1 MTEDQ
6 ARKMTDLCYKLA
18 HQISTLTTEDLNYIQ
33 YHLHSYVE
41 HIKNWTPKP
50 YARERT
56 NFE

>member
-1 MTEDQ
+1 MTEEQ
-6 ARKMTDLCYKLA
+6 VTKMSKLCYDLA

-41 HIKNWTPKP
+41 HLRNWTPKP

-56 NFE
+56 DSE